1 MSTADPA
8 EQSHALQPPAKTK
21 KPLSCISCKV
31 RKLKCDHQRPA
42 CSRCVRIESECIYP
56 EARRKPTLQRSNV
69 KELEARLAQVEGYL
83 KQAGQSSLDVGKS
96 NIHVD
101 PDTEDVSKDQ
111 QSDAETVE
119 DDDETGLDDQITPS
133 DDFLTQ
139 KDPFGRGETVDRTM
153 QESQLPYETPG
164 LDDQTSSTFSNRQLV
179 DLGMSESIP
188 PFEVIEELHNSFFS
202 TQYHYMPA
210 IHSGRY
216 YKDFYGAPLRK
227 PPMCLQYAIWAMG
240 ALWHPKYDRV
250 ADIFYNRARQYAQAD
265 EMKDEGEHFITIRHA
280 QAWALITCYEAR
292 AMLYTRA
299 SMSAARCCRLVQMM
313 ALDKLDIVNENGP
326 ATLVPPIDWT
336 ELEERRRVFWVA
348 FSIDAQGSIATGWP
362 SLIHVE
368 DIMTRLPA
376 SEEAFASGEE
386 EQTPYLDE
394 ALQGAPYGGFSASLV
409 LNHILTAIMSHVH
422 LIKPSDHPEDI
433 MNGTFWKRHRRLDN
447 QLSCLFMF
455 MPDRFRLPDNL
466 RDPLATYI
474 NLNFHASVICLHHVA
489 LETIEKNELDDS
501 LRKDSLC
508 LLKNAAE
515 EIVSIVKMTSHR
527 SSLFSNPLCAFSLY
541 CATTVYVYLAKQDPS
556 SEINPADLS
565 SLELII
571 NAMEAMGR
579 IHMITCAFLQQAC
592 LDIDNNGLSG
602 SIKLPILYQ
611 YRNLFGGPASNIP
624 LLARSPISRH
634 TQMSSP
640 LPGRLPLD
648 KPLGQRRPMHLRMTK
663 SVPLL
668 TGVTASMS
676 RMGITDSFR
685 PSLGAIARNLAPQ
698 SNDNAHKRK
707 RQYSN
712 SQPSSSRVGGSV
724 GMSTANRHTENGD
737 STGSNA
743 MYPSMTTLGQQQEA
757 MVIPQDPMIDGNF
770 MAPGQ
775 TNSPSFSYIPLGQQ
789 AGSML
794 DSGDNHSFSG
804 AEQSTF
810 SDHNEAGF
818 QHYQSD
824 TPLRSW
830 QPMDDEALTFSETM
844 SFPTDADI
852 SGNPLDFFNHDF
864 TS

>member
-1 MSTADPA
+1 MSTADLA
-8 EQSHALQPPAKTK
+8 EQSHALQPPAKPK

-42 CSRCVRIESECIYP
+42 CTRCVRIESECIYP

-96 NIHVD
+96 NLHVD
-101 PDTEDVSKDQ
+101 PDTEDVNKDQ
-111 QSDAETVE
+111 HSDAET
-119 DDDETGLDDQITPS
+119 TA
-133 DDFLTQ
+133 
-139 KDPFGRGETVDRTM
+139 DRTT

-164 LDDQTSSTFSNRQLV
+164 LNDQFSSTFSNRQLV

-313 ALDKLDIVNENGP
+313 ALDKLDITNDNGP

-376 SEEAFASGEE
+376 SEEAFSSGQE

-394 ALQGAPYGGFSASLV
+394 ALKGAPYGGFSASLI
-409 LNHILTAIMSHVH
+409 LNHILTAIMSHIH

-489 LETIEKNELDDS
+489 LETIEKNQVDDS
-501 LRKDSLC
+501 SRKDSLC

-556 SEINPADLS
+556 SEINPADMS

-634 TQMSSP
+634 TQMS
-640 LPGRLPLD
+640 
-648 KPLGQRRPMHLRMTK
+648 
-663 SVPLL
+663 
-668 TGVTASMS
+668 
-676 RMGITDSFR
+676 
-685 PSLGAIARNLAPQ
+685 
-698 SNDNAHKRK
+698 
-707 RQYSN
+707 
-712 SQPSSSRVGGSV
+712 
-724 GMSTANRHTENGD
+724 
-737 STGSNA
+737 
-743 MYPSMTTLGQQQEA
+743 
-757 MVIPQDPMIDGNF
+757 
-770 MAPGQ
+770 
-775 TNSPSFSYIPLGQQ
+775 
-789 AGSML
+789 
-794 DSGDNHSFSG
+794 
-804 AEQSTF
+804 
-810 SDHNEAGF
+810 
-818 QHYQSD
+818 
-824 TPLRSW
+824 
-830 QPMDDEALTFSETM
+830 
-844 SFPTDADI
+844 
-852 SGNPLDFFNHDF
+852 
-864 TS
+864 

>member
-1 MSTADPA
+1 MSTADLA
-8 EQSHALQPPAKTK
+8 EQSHALQPPAKPK

-42 CSRCVRIESECIYP
+42 CTRCVRIESECIYP

-96 NIHVD
+96 NLHVD
-101 PDTEDVSKDQ
+101 PDTEDVNKDQ
-111 QSDAETVE
+111 HSDAET
-119 DDDETGLDDQITPS
+119 TA
-133 DDFLTQ
+133 
-139 KDPFGRGETVDRTM
+139 DRTT

-164 LDDQTSSTFSNRQLV
+164 LNDQFSSTFSNRQLV

-313 ALDKLDIVNENGP
+313 ALDKLDITNDNGP

-376 SEEAFASGEE
+376 SEEAFSSGQE

-394 ALQGAPYGGFSASLV
+394 ALKGAPYGGFSASLI
-409 LNHILTAIMSHVH
+409 LNHILTAIMSHIH

-489 LETIEKNELDDS
+489 LETIEKNQVDDS
-501 LRKDSLC
+501 SRKDSLC

-556 SEINPADLS
+556 SEINPADMS

-685 PSLGAIARNLAPQ
+685 PALGAISRNLAPQ

-712 SQPSSSRVGGSV
+712 SQPSSSRVGGSI
-724 GMSTANRHTENGD
+724 GPSAANRRTEDGD
-737 STGSNA
+737 SAASNA
-743 MYPSMTTLGQQQEA
+743 MYPSIATMGQQQETI
-757 MVIPQDPMIDGNF
+757 VGPQNPMIDGDF
-770 MAPGQ
+770 MVPGQ
-775 TNSPSFSYIPLGQQ
+775 TDSPSFSYISLGQRV
-789 AGSML
+789 GSLL
-794 DSGDNHSFSG
+794 DSGDSHAFPG

-810 SDHNEAGF
+810 SDHNEADF
-818 QHYQSD
+818 QQYQND

-830 QPMDDEALTFSETM
+830 QPMDNEALTFSETM